1 MNKSLL
7 VAYLS
12 IVIGAITLAIGV
24 YILSQ
29 TPATTEALPAQTE
42 SEPYVVIPETAGAEP
57 AENTDP
63 SIPLAPAAPGSE
75 SWCEKMMDSA
85 DSEWSDSDAKTF
97 ARQCLYD

>member
-12 IVIGAITLAIGV
+12 IAIGVVTLAIGI

-29 TPATTEALPAQTE
+29 TPVATDAPPAKTEKK
-42 SEPYVVIPETAGAEP
+42 PYVVIPDISDDTPVA
-57 AENTDP
+57 TSDP
-63 SIPLAPAAPGSE
+63 SIPLAPAEPGSE
-75 SWCEKMMDSA
+75 SWCETMMNSA
-85 DSEWSDSDAKTF
+85 DTEWSDSDAKTF